1 MSDDHNH
8 DHGKRDNKGQIPQRQ
23 LGTALRSFFDHV
35 TSHDEEGVHAALC
48 MVANA
53 VPQNPDAPTEIGG
66 VPMVGMH
73 ICSFGA
79 GDPDVLAQIM
89 VAAIDNLIKETPGFE
104 ESWRNALRAKRLQSM
119 LSQVLDVMQQA
130 KEQAAEAKGMEA
142 AKPTVDALIEKLK
155 GNPGAVPG
163 PDTKQ

>member
-1 MSDDHNH
+1 MSNSH
-8 DHGKRDNKGQIPQRQ
+8 DHGKRNNKQQIPQRK
-23 LGTALRSFFDHV
+23 LGTALRDFFEHV

-53 VPQNPDAPTEIGG
+53 APAEPGAPVVP
-66 VPMVGMH
+66 MH

-79 GDPDVLAQIM
+79 GDPDTLAQIM
-89 VAAIDNLIKETPGFE
+89 VLAIDTALKEVPGFE
-104 ESWRNALRAKRLQSM
+104 EAWTTALRAKRLQAM
-119 LSQVLDVMQQA
+119 VEQVISVVQQA
-130 KEQAAEAKGMEA
+130 KEQAAEAEGMEA

>member
-1 MSDDHNH
+1 MS
-8 DHGKRDNKGQIPQRQ
+8 NKEQIPQRK

-53 VPQNPDAPTEIGG
+53 ASTEADGDPT
-66 VPMVGMH
+66 VGMH
-73 ICSFGA
+73 ICNFGA
-79 GDPDVLAQIM
+79 GNPDVLAQMM
-89 VAAIDNLIKETPGFE
+89 VMAIDTMIEEVPGFTE
-104 ESWRNALRAKRLQSM
+104 AWENALHAKRLQTM
-119 LSQVLDVMQQA
+119 INQVLDVV
-130 KEQAAEAKGMEA
+130 KEAKGMEA

>member
-1 MSDDHNH
+1 MSN
-8 DHGKRDNKGQIPQRQ
+8 NKEQIPQRK

-53 VPQNPDAPTEIGG
+53 APEQIDGP
-66 VPMVGMH
+66 VH
-73 ICSFGA
+73 ICNFGA
-79 GDPDVLAQIM
+79 GDPDALAQM
-89 VAAIDNLIKETPGFE
+89 MLMAIDTMIEKVPDFE
-104 ESWRNALRAKRLQSM
+104 KAWVDALRAKRLQST
-119 LSQVLDVMQQA
+119 LSQVLDVVQQA
-130 KEQAAEAKGMEA
+130 EEQAAEAKGMEA
-142 AKPTVDALIEKLK
+142 AKPAADALIEKLK

>member
-1 MSDDHNH
+1 MSGN
-8 DHGKRDNKGQIPQRQ
+8 NKPIIPQRK

-53 VPQNPDAPTEIGG
+53 APAEPGAPTQVNG
-66 VPMVGMH
+66 VPVAPMH

-79 GDPDVLAQIM
+79 GDPDALAQMM
-89 VAAIDNLIKETPGFE
+89 VMAIDTMVEEVPGFAKAWE
-104 ESWRNALRAKRLQSM
+104 DALRAKRLQSM
-119 LSQVLDVMQQA
+119 ISQVLGVVQQA

-142 AKPTVDALIEKLK
+142 AKPAVDALIEKLK

>member
-1 MSDDHNH
+1 MSH
-8 DHGKRDNKGQIPQRQ
+8 DHGKRNNKEQIPQRK
-23 LGTALRSFFDHV
+23 LGTVLRSFFNHV

-53 VPQNPDAPTEIGG
+53 VPQDPDAPTEIDG
-66 VPMVGMH
+66 VPVVGMH
-73 ICSFGA
+73 ICNFGA
-79 GDPDVLAQIM
+79 GDPDALAQMVIM
-89 VAAIDNLIKETPGFE
+89 AIDTMVGEVPGFAKAWE
-104 ESWRNALRAKRLQSM
+104 DALHAKL
-119 LSQVLDVMQQA
+119 LGVVQQA

-142 AKPTVDALIEKLK
+142 AKPAVDALIEKLK

>member
-1 MSDDHNH
+1 MSN
-8 DHGKRDNKGQIPQRQ
+8 NKEQIPQRK

-53 VPQNPDAPTEIGG
+53 APADPGTPEQING
-66 VPMVGMH
+66 VPVVPMH
-73 ICSFGA
+73 ICNFGA
-79 GDPDVLAQIM
+79 GDPDALAQMMIK
-89 VAAIDNLIKETPGFE
+89 AIDTMIEESPGFE
-104 ESWRNALRAKRLQSM
+104 KAWVDALRAKRLQTM
-119 LSQVLDVMQQA
+119 IGQVMDVVQQA

-142 AKPTVDALIEKLK
+142 AKPAVDALIEKLK

-163 PDTKQ
+163 PETKQ

>member
-1 MSDDHNH
+1 MSN
-8 DHGKRDNKGQIPQRQ
+8 DHGKRNNKEQIPQRK

-53 VPQNPDAPTEIGG
+53 APQDPDTPTEINGIP
-66 VPMVGMH
+66 VASMH
-73 ICSFGA
+73 ICNFGA
-79 GDPDVLAQIM
+79 GDPDTLAQMM
-89 VAAIDNLIKETPGFE
+89 VMAIDTMLKEVPGFTE
-104 ESWRNALRAKRLQSM
+104 AWEDALRAKRLQSM
-119 LSQVLDVMQQA
+119 IGQVLDIVQQA
-130 KEQAAEAKGMEA
+130 KEQVAEAKGMEA
-142 AKPTVDALIEKLK
+142 AKPAVDALIEKLK

>member
-1 MSDDHNH
+1 MSN
-8 DHGKRDNKGQIPQRQ
+8 DHGNRNNKGQIPQRK

-53 VPQNPDAPTEIGG
+53 APAAPAEPGAPVVP
-66 VPMVGMH
+66 MH
-73 ICSFGA
+73 ICNFGA
-79 GDPDVLAQIM
+79 GDPDVLAQMMIM
-89 VAAIDNLIKETPGFE
+89 AIDTMIEDAPGFE
-104 ESWRNALRAKRLQSM
+104 KAWTDALRAKRLQS
-119 LSQVLDVMQQA
+119 LIVGVLGAVKDA
-130 KEQAAEAKGMEA
+130 KEKADEAKGMEA
-142 AKPTVDALIEKLK
+142 AKPAADALIEKLK

>member
-8 DHGKRDNKGQIPQRQ
+8 KEQIPQRK
-23 LGTALRSFFDHV
+23 LGTALRDFFEHV

-53 VPQNPDAPTEIGG
+53 APAEPGAPV
-66 VPMVGMH
+66 VPMH
-73 ICSFGA
+73 TCNFGA
-79 GDPDVLAQIM
+79 GDPDILAQMM
-89 VAAIDNLIKETPGFE
+89 VVAIDTMIEEVPGFTE
-104 ESWRNALRAKRLQSM
+104 AWGNALRAKRLQTM
-119 LSQVLDVMQQA
+119 INQVLDAVKDA
-130 KEQAAEAKGMEA
+130 KEKADEAKGMEA

>member
-1 MSDDHNH
+1 MSD
-8 DHGKRDNKGQIPQRQ
+8 KEPIPQRK

-53 VPQNPDAPTEIGG
+53 APAEPG
-66 VPMVGMH
+66 VPEQINGVPVVPMH
-73 ICSFGA
+73 ICNFGA
-79 GDPDVLAQIM
+79 GDPDALAQMM
-89 VAAIDNLIKETPGFE
+89 VMAIDTMIEEVPGFE
-104 ESWRNALRAKRLQSM
+104 KAWKDALRAKRLQSM
-119 LSQVLDVMQQA
+119 ISQVMDVVQQA

-142 AKPTVDALIEKLK
+142 VKPEVDALIEKLK

-163 PDTKQ
+163 PETKQ

>member
-8 DHGKRDNKGQIPQRQ
+8 KEQIPQRK
-23 LGTALRSFFDHV
+23 LGTALRDFFEHV

-53 VPQNPDAPTEIGG
+53 APAEPGAPTQVNG
-66 VPMVGMH
+66 VPVAPMH
-73 ICSFGA
+73 ICNFGA
-79 GDPDVLAQIM
+79 GDPDALAQMMIM
-89 VAAIDNLIKETPGFE
+89 AIDTMIEEVPGFE
-104 ESWRNALRAKRLQSM
+104 EAWRDALHAKRLQTM
-119 LSQVLDVMQQA
+119 ISQVIDVVQQA
-130 KEQAAEAKGMEA
+130 KEQADEAKGMEA
-142 AKPTVDALIEKLK
+142 VKPEADALIAKLK

>member
-1 MSDDHNH
+1 MSDDRNH
-8 DHGKRDNKGQIPQRQ
+8 KEHIPQRK

-53 VPQNPDAPTEIGG
+53 ASAESDGEPT
-66 VPMVGMH
+66 VDMH
-73 ICSFGA
+73 ICNFGA
-79 GDPDVLAQIM
+79 GDPDILAQMM
-89 VAAIDNLIKETPGFE
+89 VVAIDTMVEEVPGFTKAWE
-104 ESWRNALRAKRLQSM
+104 DALRAKRLQS
-119 LSQVLDVMQQA
+119 LISQVLGVVQQA

-142 AKPTVDALIEKLK
+142 AKPAVDALIEKLK

>member
-8 DHGKRDNKGQIPQRQ
+8 KEQIPQRK

-53 VPQNPDAPTEIGG
+53 ASAESDGEPT
-66 VPMVGMH
+66 VGMH

-79 GDPDVLAQIM
+79 GDPDALAQMM
-89 VAAIDNLIKETPGFE
+89 VVAIDTMVEEVPGFTKAWE
-104 ESWRNALRAKRLQSM
+104 DALHTKCLQSM
-119 LSQVLDVMQQA
+119 INQVLSVVQQA

-142 AKPTVDALIEKLK
+142 AKPAVDALIEKLK

>member
-1 MSDDHNH
+1 MSN
-8 DHGKRDNKGQIPQRQ
+8 DHGKRNNKEQIPQRK
-23 LGTALRSFFDHV
+23 LGTALRSFFEHV

-53 VPQNPDAPTEIGG
+53 APEQIDG
-66 VPMVGMH
+66 VPVVPMH
-73 ICSFGA
+73 ICNFGA
-79 GDPDVLAQIM
+79 GDPDALAQMVIM
-89 VAAIDNLIKETPGFE
+89 AVDTMIEEIPGFKKA
-104 ESWRNALRAKRLQSM
+104 WADALRAKSLQSM
-119 LSQVLDVMQQA
+119 ISEVMDVVQQA

-142 AKPTVDALIEKLK
+142 VKPEVDALIEKLK

>member
-1 MSDDHNH
+1 MS
-8 DHGKRDNKGQIPQRQ
+8 GKNKSTIPQRK
-23 LGTALRSFFDHV
+23 LGTALRSFFEHV

-53 VPQNPDAPTEIGG
+53 APAEPEQINGMPVVP
-66 VPMVGMH
+66 MH
-73 ICSFGA
+73 ICNFGA
-79 GDPDVLAQIM
+79 GDPDALAQMMIM
-89 VAAIDNLIKETPGFE
+89 AIDTMIKEVPGFAKAWE
-104 ESWRNALRAKRLQSM
+104 DALRAECLQSM
-119 LSQVLDVMQQA
+119 ISQVLGMMQQA

-142 AKPTVDALIEKLK
+142 AKPEVDALIEKLK